1 VKPYNKIGKKYGL
14 RKFNNFLELIEGDY
28 TLLADISVIHGGQN
42 TVMQACLS
50 GNPIVGMGMHPE
62 QEANLE
68 SCVRKGFA
76 VRLNKWKVEASEVL
90 EAIDKLLHDNKAKEE
105 AKRFQKELMK

>member
-1 VKPYNKIGKKYGL
+1 
-14 RKFNNFLELIEGDY
+14 
-28 TLLADISVIHGGQN
+28 
-42 TVMQACLS
+42 
-50 GNPIVGMGMHPE
+50 MGMHPE

-68 SCVRKGFA
+68 SCVRKDFA

-105 AKRFQKELMK
+105 AKRFQKELMKWDGPSNAAKFLYDTFGK